1 MSLPRTRNSSF
12 SLTNTVEIGSLF
24 PQVCVIKR
32 VAKCIPRAH
41 TKLVLF
47 TNQNQSDADTKHS
60 CKTRHTCVQKS
71 AVVKR
76 VVKWCRGSDTMH
88 SCKTRRICAKAIW
101 RFGVKVSIEKPLSCA
116 TTFQSKPY
124 PKLNFACCAEA
135 LWRQVSMFQLK
146 SRFHTQLLCNL
157 AALLIEYKKV

>member
-1 MSLPRTRNSSF
+1 MMSLPRTRNSSF

-76 VVKWCRGSDTMH
+76 VVK
-88 SCKTRRICAKAIW
+88 
-101 RFGVKVSIEKPLSCA
+101 
-116 TTFQSKPY
+116 
-124 PKLNFACCAEA
+124 
-135 LWRQVSMFQLK
+135 
-146 SRFHTQLLCNL
+146 
-157 AALLIEYKKV
+157 